1 MSNRDDIK
9 HIKSTVKVDDVL
21 SRVGALPLR
30 RVATGRVGPCPICG
44 HGNNK
49 SRAFRVSTDG
59 HAWYCFGDCRRGGS
73 VIDLVMAL
81 EGGNVAAAMRQLRAG
96 LS

>member
-21 SRVGALPLR
+21 SRYGALPLR
-30 RVATGRVGPCPICG
+30 RAATGRVGPCPICG
-44 HGNNK
+44 HGNKN
-49 SRAFRVSTDG
+49 SRAFRVSADG
-59 HAWYCFGDCRRGGS
+59 RAWYCFGDCKRGGS
-73 VIDLVMAL
+73 VVDLVMAL
-81 EGGNVAAAMRQLRAG
+81 EQCDVAAAMRQLRAG